1 MCNQYIYLSRSDTLK
16 WVYLFMAPVSLY
28 IGSAGAKALS
38 CVLPTPAAVSLEVP
52 MVEQKRRLRP
62 QVCRWSRGNHCSR
75 TPRVVSVRGV
85 KVGGVVCCLQHV
97 LNICMPTNM
106 SRVDA
111 TAAVAACQG
120 PRVSRKTI
128 LHSPRAGSQ
137 RFTSPSLRSGSNQ
150 VNIIIRSQ

>member
-1 MCNQYIYLSRSDTLK
+1 MGILIHGSCIAIYRVSGGESPVMRTPDSRGCESRGANGGTK
-16 WVYLFMAPVSLY
+16 ASTT
-28 IGSAGAKALS
+28 SAGLS
-38 CVLPTPAAVSLEVP
+38 LVTRQPLLTHPTSGVSSGS
-52 MVEQKRRLRP
+52 Q
-62 QVCRWSRGNHCSR
+62 
-75 TPRVVSVRGV
+75 
-85 KVGGVVCCLQHV
+85 VGGVVCCLQHV
-97 LNICMPTNM
+97 LNICMPTKM

-111 TAAVAACQG
+111 TAAAAACQG